1 MTMSFMGKGRVTKIW
16 NYCTINN
23 IKDDIQYA
31 LIISLFFKKANK
43 RVEKEK
49 IKRVKI
55 YLALSEDSEDN
66 DGEDAEV
73 AGDVD
78 GMDDE

>member
-1 MTMSFMGKGRVTKIW
+1 MNALFKGKDRVTKIW
-16 NYCTINN
+16 NCCPINN
-23 IKDDIQYA
+23 IEDDIQYA

-49 IKRVKI
+49 TKRDKI
-55 YLALSEDSEDN
+55 LLALSEDSQDN

-78 GMDDE
+78 GTYG